1 MQSIDRNIEKIYIVA
16 SDSVLRTNLSFFFG
30 TRGFTVH
37 VCSKADEFTAG
48 LDYLAPGC
56 VLLETCA
63 DEPARFDLVTAL
75 ANHRVRLPIVIMTAS
90 GDVAMAVAAMK
101 AGAVDFIT
109 MPVENQTLLESV
121 VHALNNLDTLVRDHD
136 RRTSASERL
145 ATLTARE
152 TDVLRGLTVGR
163 SNKLLA
169 FDFGISIRTVE
180 MHRSSMMDRLG
191 VRTLAEALYRAFDAA
206 AGANTMMTRRA
217 A

>member
-1 MQSIDRNIEKIYIVA
+1 MVNVGRNIRKIYIVA
-16 SDSVLRTNLSFFFG
+16 RDSVSRTNLSFFFG
-30 TRGFTVH
+30 TRGFAVH
-37 VCSKADEFTAG
+37 VCSKAEELTAG

-56 VLLETCA
+56 VLLEAC
-63 DEPARFDLVTAL
+63 DDDPARFDLVTAL
-75 ANHRVRLPIVIMTAS
+75 SNHRVRLPIVITTAS

-101 AGAVDFIT
+101 AGAVDVVKT
-109 MPVENQTLLESV
+109 PVDDETLLASA
-121 VHALNNLDTLVRDHD
+121 VHALKNLDELVREHD
-136 RRTSASERL
+136 RRTAASERL
-145 ATLTARE
+145 AKLTARE

-191 VRTLAEALYRAFDAA
+191 VRTRAEALYIAFDAA
-206 AGANTMMTRRA
+206 AGADTMMIRRA